1 MKMKRSDYFI
11 EWPEINF
18 DEIKDYAVDNRVAN
32 LMYKAVIVM
41 LFMPQILIRA
51 FYEVLRFRV

>member
-1 MKMKRSDYFI
+1 MKNKNEYFI

-18 DEIKDYAVDNRVAN
+18 DEIKDYAIENKLAN
-32 LMYKAVIVM
+32 LMYKGVIIM

-51 FYEVLRFRV
+51 FYEILRFKA